1 MSDESRRKVPVKW
14 IIALGAVVLVGVLV
28 YSSMQQSRY
37 RYRVCVTFNGQ
48 THCAMAAGANADEA
62 IRSAQEIDCS
72 QLANGRDQN
81 MVCLATSPSDV
92 QAIAGES
99 SSTK

>member
-48 THCAMAAGANADEA
+48 THCATAAGASAEQA
-62 IRSAQEIDCS
+62 ISSAQEIDCS

-81 MVCLATSPSDV
+81 MVCLATSPSEV
-92 QAIAGES
+92 TPTSGES
-99 SSTK
+99 PSGN